1 MEDLMALTKSL
12 PTQNPAGLPAADER
26 RHYSGMLARNADGS
40 ARPGI
45 LPAHINGLVSGR
57 AEMAYD
63 VAPFVAALTRSN
75 TGAELVANDAVTR
88 VLTDPAPGANS
99 RVDVIWVRSL
109 FPLFGDAT
117 TDPVFGV
124 AKGVPSA
131 PTPAKPAIPSGALEL
146 ATATIPSTAT
156 TTQSSGV
163 VITPTHAFTAMAGG
177 CVLLRNQAEQD
188 AWTPQPGQEAY
199 RLDTK
204 QRLIYMPDATTPG
217 WFHLGG
223 KPTFTALTF
232 SGIYAAGVP
241 AARVVEVAGRLSL
254 EGVVVSSTANFAAGT
269 YYQIG
274 TIPADKAPVN
284 GIQYAATLNGVFG
297 GVSISNTG
305 AVSFFSSVA
314 FTGGLNLYLAGASW
328 PDKKL

>member
-1 MEDLMALTKSL
+1 MALTRLL
-12 PTQNPAGLPAADER
+12 PTQNPAGLPVADHR
-26 RHYSGMLARNADGS
+26 RIHAGMLARNADGS

-45 LPAHINGLVSGR
+45 LPAHAGGLVSGR
-57 AEMAYD
+57 TDMAYD
-63 VAPFVAALTRSN
+63 VAPFVAALARSH
-75 TGAELVANDAVTR
+75 TGAEFVANDALTR
-88 VLTDPAPGANS
+88 VATDPAPNANS
-99 RVDVIWVRSL
+99 RIDVIWVRSL

-124 AKGVPSA
+124 TKGVASA
-131 PTPAKPAIPSGALEL
+131 PSPAKPTIPAGALEL
-146 ATATIPSTAT
+146 GTATIPSTAT
-156 TTQSSGV
+156 TTQASGV

-204 QRLIYMPDATTPG
+204 QRLIYVPDATTPG
-217 WFHLGG
+217 WFHVGG
-223 KPTFTALTF
+223 KPTLTAPTLT
-232 SGIYAAGVP
+232 GIYSSGVP
-241 AARVVEVAGRLSL
+241 APRVIEAGGRISL
-254 EGVVVSSTANFAAGT
+254 DGVVLSTTANFAAGV
-269 YYQIG
+269 YYQVG
-274 TIPADKAPVN
+274 TIPADKAPVS

-297 GVSISNTG
+297 GISISAAG

-314 FTGGLNLYLAGASW
+314 FTGGLNLYLGGASW